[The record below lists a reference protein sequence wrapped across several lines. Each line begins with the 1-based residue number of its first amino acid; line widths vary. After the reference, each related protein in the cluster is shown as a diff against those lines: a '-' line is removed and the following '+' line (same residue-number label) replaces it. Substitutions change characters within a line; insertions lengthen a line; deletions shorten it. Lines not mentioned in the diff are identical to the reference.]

1 MTLNAQPACPAFL
14 DRADALRLLSQEPE
28 LFVVYDRNVDW
39 VAEELLGGL
48 PIRAKIALEASEEAK
63 TPETALAVCRQL
75 LGCDATRRAL
85 LVAVGGGFITDV
97 TGFAAAIYKRGI
109 RYANVPTTLLGQVDA
124 AIGGKTGVN
133 LDGYKN
139 MLGAFHMP
147 EFTLLAPEFLKT
159 LPARQWRC
167 GLAELLKTFLIADAD
182 AYNSLLSTLP
192 CAKTLENEHGSANI
206 AASCTKTPENEHEP
220 AKIATPCTKMAE
232 NEHEPAKIAAPCAK
246 TAENEHALAKIVTP
260 CAKTADNEHGL
271 AKIAAPCAKTAEN
284 EHAPAEWVRQAA
296 RIKAA
301 IVARDPYEEGERAVL
316 NLGHSFGHAIE
327 YLALQKGADILHGEA
342 VAMGIV
348 LAALVSEGLGEA
360 PKGLARR
367 LAEDFASVGLPTQS
381 PYPVE
386 ELLEALQ
393 KDKKAAGNQI
403 KFVLLRAP
411 GNVFLHS
418 MTPQEAYD
426 CYLRSR

>member
-14 DRADALRLLSQEPE
+14 DRADALRLLAREPE
-28 LFVVYDRNVDW
+28 LFVVYDKNVAW

-48 PIRAKIALEASEEAK
+48 PIRSKIALEASEEAK
-63 TPETALAVCRQL
+63 NPETALAICRQL

-109 RYANVPTTLLGQVDA
+109 RYVNVPTTLLGQVDA

-167 GLAELLKTFLIADAD
+167 GLAEMLKTFLIAAPE
-182 AYNSLLSTLP
+182 AYNALLSALS
-192 CAKTLENEHGSANI
+192 CAETPENEHGSAKIALPCAKTAENEHGSAKI
-206 AASCTKTPENEHEP
+206 AASCAKTAENEHGS
-220 AKIATPCTKMAE
+220 AKIALPCAETPE
-232 NEHEPAKIAAPCAK
+232 NEHEPAKIAAPCAN
-246 TAENEHALAKIVTP
+246 TAENEH
-260 CAKTADNEHGL
+260 GS
-271 AKIAAPCAKTAEN
+271 AKIALPCAKTAEN
-284 EHAPAEWVRQAA
+284 EHRLAGWVWQAA

-367 LAEDFASVGLPTQS
+367 LAEDFASAGLPTQS

>member
-14 DRADALRLLSQEPE
+14 DRADALRLLAREPE
-28 LFVVYDRNVDW
+28 LFVVYDKNVAW

-48 PIRAKIALEASEEAK
+48 PIRSKIALEASEEAK
-63 TPETALAVCRQL
+63 NPETALAICRQL

-109 RYANVPTTLLGQVDA
+109 RYVNVPTTLLGQVDA

-167 GLAELLKTFLIADAD
+167 GLAEMLKTFLIAAPE
-182 AYNSLLSTLP
+182 AYNALLSALS
-192 CAKTLENEHGSANI
+192 CAE
-206 AASCTKTPENEHEP
+206 TP
-220 AKIATPCTKMAE
+220 E
-232 NEHEPAKIAAPCAK
+232 NEHEPAKIAAPCAN
-246 TAENEHALAKIVTP
+246 TAENEH
-260 CAKTADNEHGL
+260 GS
-271 AKIAAPCAKTAEN
+271 AKIALPCAKTAEN
-284 EHAPAEWVRQAA
+284 EHRLAGWVWQAA

-367 LAEDFASVGLPTQS
+367 LAEDFASAGLPTQS

>member
-48 PIRAKIALEASEEAK
+48 PIRAKMALEASENAK
-63 TPETALAVCRQL
+63 TPETALAVCRWL
-75 LGCDATRRAL
+75 LEAGAGRGAFL
-85 LVAVGGGFITDV
+85 LAVGGGFITDV

-109 RYANVPTTLLGQVDA
+109 RYASVPTTLLGQVDA

-147 EFTLLAPEFLKT
+147 EFTLLAPEFLRT
-159 LPARQWRC
+159 LPGRQWRC
-167 GLAELLKTFLIADAD
+167 GLAEMLKTFLIADAE
-182 AYNSLLSTLP
+182 AYNALLSALP
-192 CAKTLENEHGSANI
+192 CAETAENEHGSA
-206 AASCTKTPENEHEP
+206 
-220 AKIATPCTKMAE
+220 KIAL
-232 NEHEPAKIAAPCAK
+232 PCAK
-246 TAENEHALAKIVTP
+246 TPENEHALAKIVTSCAETP
-260 CAKTADNEHGL
+260 ENEHAPAKIVTSCAKT
-271 AKIAAPCAKTAEN
+271 PEN

>member
-14 DRADALRLLSQEPE
+14 DRADALRQLSREPE

-48 PIRAKIALEASEEAK
+48 PIRAKIALGASEEAK
-63 TPETALAVCRQL
+63 TPETALAICRQL

-109 RYANVPTTLLGQVDA
+109 RYVNVPTTLLGQVDA

-167 GLAELLKTFLIADAD
+167 GLAEMLKTFLIAAPE
-182 AYNSLLSTLP
+182 AYSALLSALP
-192 CAKTLENEHGSANI
+192 CAN
-206 AASCTKTPENEHEP
+206 
-220 AKIATPCTKMAE
+220 MAE
-232 NEHEPAKIAAPCAK
+232 NEHR
-246 TAENEHALAKIVTP
+246 LA
-260 CAKTADNEHGL
+260 G
-271 AKIAAPCAKTAEN
+271 
-284 EHAPAEWVRQAA
+284 WVWQAA

-301 IVARDPYEEGERAVL
+301 IVERDPYEQGERAVL

-327 YLALQKGADILHGEA
+327 YLARQKGADILHGEA
-342 VAMGIV
+342 IAMGIV
-348 LAALVSEGLGEA
+348 LAARVSEGLGEA

-418 MTPQEAYD
+418 MTPKEAYD

>member
-48 PIRAKIALEASEEAK
+48 PIRAKMALEASENAK
-63 TPETALAVCRQL
+63 TPETALAICRWL
-75 LGCDATRRAL
+75 LEAGAGRGAFL
-85 LVAVGGGFITDV
+85 LAVGGGFITDV

-109 RYANVPTTLLGQVDA
+109 RYASVPTTLLGQVDA

-167 GLAELLKTFLIADAD
+167 GLAEMLKTFLIAAPE
-182 AYNSLLSTLP
+182 AYTALLSALP
-192 CAKTLENEHGSANI
+192 CAE
-206 AASCTKTPENEHEP
+206 TPENEHEP
-220 AKIATPCTKMAE
+220 AKIALPCAETPE
-232 NEHEPAKIAAPCAK
+232 NEHEPANIALPCA
-246 TAENEHALAKIVTP
+246 ETP
-260 CAKTADNEHGL
+260 
-271 AKIAAPCAKTAEN
+271 EN

-301 IVARDPYEEGERAVL
+301 IVERDPYEQGERAVL

-327 YLALQKGADILHGEA
+327 YLAQQKGADILHGEA

>member
-14 DRADALRLLSQEPE
+14 DRADALRLLAREPE
-28 LFVVYDRNVDW
+28 LFVVYDKNVAW

-48 PIRAKIALEASEEAK
+48 PIRSKIALEASEEAK
-63 TPETALAVCRQL
+63 NPETALAICRQL

-109 RYANVPTTLLGQVDA
+109 RYVNVPTTLLGQVDA

-167 GLAELLKTFLIADAD
+167 GLAEMLKTFLIAAPE
-182 AYNSLLSTLP
+182 AYNALLSALS
-192 CAKTLENEHGSANI
+192 CAETPENEHGSA
-206 AASCTKTPENEHEP
+206 
-220 AKIATPCTKMAE
+220 KIAL
-232 NEHEPAKIAAPCAK
+232 PCAK
-246 TAENEHALAKIVTP
+246 TAENEHRLA
-260 CAKTADNEHGL
+260 G
-271 AKIAAPCAKTAEN
+271 
-284 EHAPAEWVRQAA
+284 WVWQAA

-367 LAEDFASVGLPTQS
+367 LAEDFASAGLPTQS